1 MKWILIIL
9 GAIVLIPIAIKV
21 LFPILKWIV
30 QLLLRFLG
38 FGIGVVAILLL
49 IRGETLYGIIG
60 LVLAVLAV
68 AFLPKPDFN
77 DINDYI

>member
-60 LVLAVLAV
+60 LVLTVLAV

>member
-9 GAIVLIPIAIKV
+9 GVIVLIPIAIKV

-68 AFLPKPDFN
+68 AFLHKPDFN